1 VFVGLAVIAT
11 ALVPLWA
18 TQAGATARLLSSMPE
33 EGASVEELETVE
45 FEFDT
50 LLLQPDAS
58 ITVTRLDGTQVDVRS
73 AEVERTTLR
82 AEVIQTPAVG
92 NYEVAYEVQSA
103 DGARNIGSIRIAVED
118 PDQEFSG
125 GLIAVIAVLGALVV
139 VVFVA
144 ARADRRRRPQ
154 RNV

>member
-1 VFVGLAVIAT
+1 
-11 ALVPLWA
+11 
-18 TQAGATARLLSSMPE
+18 MPE

>member
-1 VFVGLAVIAT
+1 
-11 ALVPLWA
+11 
-18 TQAGATARLLSSMPE
+18 
-33 EGASVEELETVE
+33 
-45 FEFDT
+45 
-50 LLLQPDAS
+50 
-58 ITVTRLDGTQVDVRS
+58 VRP

-103 DGARNIGSIRIAVED
+103 DGARNIGSIRIVVED

-144 ARADRRRRPQ
+144 ARVDRRRRPQ